1 MPAAGKRKRL
11 NTNTTEKN
19 ILHTCGKLKDER
31 RESVKQV
38 FS

>member
-19 ILHTCGKLKDER
+19 ILHTCGKLKR
-31 RESVKQV
+31 
-38 FS
+38 